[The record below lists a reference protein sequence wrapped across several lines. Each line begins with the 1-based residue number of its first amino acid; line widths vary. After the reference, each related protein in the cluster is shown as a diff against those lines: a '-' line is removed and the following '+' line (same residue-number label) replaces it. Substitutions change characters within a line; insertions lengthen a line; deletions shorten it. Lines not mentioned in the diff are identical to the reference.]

1 MMGRRSKLYV
11 DIDEDDIQRSNIT
24 DEVIPI
30 YRTVIGSSYD
40 SRLGSESKYASVPL

>member
-24 DEVIPI
+24 DEVIPGNTGQI
-30 YRTVIGSSYD
+30 IC
-40 SRLGSESKYASVPL
+40 PF